1 MRIQAVPRVGRAGR
15 VATAG
20 AVATLVATLVAT
32 GFAPVPQ
39 PGAVGAAGAAGGP
52 CTGSDGVTVVVD
64 ASRLG
69 GGVRTGCAAGS
80 PRNGLEALRAA
91 GFAVRGTARFPGF
104 VCRIDDAP
112 ASDPCLDSAPADAY
126 WAYWHGPPGGGWT
139 YSDTGAADRRPPVG
153 SVEGWVFSDETGA
166 PPSVAPPAR
175 AAVVPPPVNAPVP
188 VPGSVPTA
196 EVAGRTAVAPSPAG
210 PPPAVAPPTTG
221 VATDAPGVASA
232 TPPSAAAPVPGLP
245 TPPVGATDATNGG
258 PPEAGPGSG
267 SGDASGD
274 ETSLGAA
281 AEASTPTQA
290 RDASDGAGSPWPTIV
305 GAALVVAVAI
315 TGVTLARRRRAGST
329 APW

>member
-1 MRIQAVPRVGRAGR
+1 VTVRTVPRAGR
-15 VATAG
+15 TGRAATAV
-20 AVATLVATLVAT
+20 AVAVLGATLVAT
-32 GFAPVPQ
+32 GFAPVP
-39 PGAVGAAGAAGGP
+39 PAGAVVAAGSAGGP
-52 CTGSDGVTVVVD
+52 CTGSDSVTVVVD

-91 GFAVRGTARFPGF
+91 GFTVRGTARFPGF

-175 AAVVPPPVNAPVP
+175 VAAVPPPVNAPVP
-188 VPGSVPTA
+188 VPAPVPAA
-196 EVAGRTAVAPSPAG
+196 EVAGRTTLAPAPAG
-210 PPPAVAPPTTG
+210 PPPAVAPPTAG
-221 VATDAPGVASA
+221 IITDAPGVEAT
-232 TPPSAAAPVPGLP
+232 TPPPAAAPVPGVP

-258 PPEAGPGSG
+258 PPEAGAGAG
-267 SGDASGD
+267 AGSGD
-274 ETSLGAA
+274 ETSLGATPEA
-281 AEASTPTQA
+281 ATPAQT
-290 RDASDGAGSPWPTIV
+290 RDASDGAGSPWPAV
-305 GAALVVAVAI
+305 AGVALVLAVAI
-315 TGVTLARRRRAGST
+315 TGVTLARRRRAGSS